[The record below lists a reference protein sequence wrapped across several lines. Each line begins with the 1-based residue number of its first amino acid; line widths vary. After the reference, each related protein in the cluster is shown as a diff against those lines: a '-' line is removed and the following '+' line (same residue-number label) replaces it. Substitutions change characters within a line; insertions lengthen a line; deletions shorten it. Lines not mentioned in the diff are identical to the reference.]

1 MSTMSACK
9 SITSPT
15 GTRIVRR
22 STVIALAA
30 LIAGCATSTPPRESG
45 WHPQPASPQELQ
57 AIAAITETGRAIHRQ
72 DQFVWHA
79 SDAYATAVDHRPA
92 PPGSSYAGTE
102 GDGRGR
108 VSFLAED
115 RGRLRV
121 LADVEMGV
129 SAPVVTLDPA
139 REPDEDERRQV
150 RARATALAAAP
161 NPCGG
166 ARNTVVLP
174 VEGGAMDVYVL
185 AANGNAAIV
194 PLGGHARVRVSA
206 DGAGMLA
213 FEPYSK
219 ACLDFDTEEKMPSGG
234 RLTTLMATIVLSD
247 LPAPTHVY
255 TSLTFP
261 WPIMLASK
269 THLWK
274 VADGRITAVDPTQKD
289 GAKPATP

>member
-1 MSTMSACK
+1 MNTARVPA
-9 SITSPT
+9 TAESPAA
-15 GTRIVRR
+15 IHVVRQC
-22 STVIALAA
+22 SGAVLAA
-30 LIAGCATSTPPRESG
+30 LIAGCATPLPPRESA
-45 WHPQPASPQELQ
+45 WHPQPASPEELQ
-57 AIAAITETGRAIHRQ
+57 AIATITATGRAIHRQ

-79 SDAYATAVDHRPA
+79 SDAYAIASNHRPA
-92 PPGSSYAGTE
+92 PPGSSYAVTE
-102 GDGRGR
+102 RDGLVR
-108 VSFLAED
+108 VSVLAEEH
-115 RGRLRV
+115 RRLHV
-121 LADVEMGV
+121 LADVDMGV
-129 SAPVVTLDPA
+129 SAPAVTLDPA
-139 REPDEDERRQV
+139 REPDEDERRQA

-161 NPCGG
+161 NVCGG

-174 VEGGAMDVYVL
+174 VEGGAMDVYVI
-185 AANGNAAIV
+185 AANNDAAIV

-206 DGAGMLA
+206 DGGSVLA

-219 ACLDFDTEEKMPSGG
+219 ACLDFDTEKKVPSGG
-234 RLTTLMATIVLSD
+234 RRTTLMSTIVLSD

-289 GAKPATP
+289 DAKPAMP